1 MTESNP
7 MTQAQ
12 ALDALTHERF
22 QSIVDRGTVLKDG
35 LDYAMVHARY
45 ALGKVSA
52 QETLRALQGIAVKGL
67 LGEDTLSTALRLG
80 LEVAFAMRSHVRA
93 KAWLATCE
101 SLGMSGSL
109 ATEAQVEIAL
119 AFDDREEAERLLAN
133 ATVSL
138 KTRYVQARFA
148 YVKGNFDTVQAL
160 LGPLLSRERFDT
172 AQLRAWRLAAEAHA
186 GARSFSE
193 EAELLEKIVLALP
206 DGIRT
211 GGERLELA
219 SAYAA
224 LGGEE
229 SLAKAEKHLR
239 ILAEGDPEE
248 GIVGYAN
255 KRLHYLET
263 ARAEESQGKPARHAR
278 LAFPTVHQKRNYC
291 GPAVLEL
298 CLRSL
303 GIELGQD
310 EIAGV
315 VKREDGTPMYEIVA
329 FLEERDIEAR
339 RMVANLDRLR
349 SAIDLGLP
357 VILQEEY
364 STTAH
369 VAVVTGYDDRL
380 GLFVCQDPMTHR
392 AQLKSYEWVQN
403 SGQLFGNGVVVVVGR
418 RSEITEQRRQQLVS
432 AEIVSHEAFGILDEA
447 DRMRASAQ
455 GEPESAVVH
464 EVLVACE
471 KALDADS
478 EYQLAWYRRA
488 WAELTRYRNDRSMRR
503 NAQRSVHMA
512 RVTWRGAEWPHQLHA
527 SMLEQEGRWREAY
540 VEYLSAHRCDPSDGE
555 NLASMSHCLGVLGD
569 VQEGIANG
577 HHALRVLPSH
587 SWIAAELAIQYTQIV
602 ESRSSGR
609 WVDSSELPWL
619 YLKTERPCVQTVPWN
634 DEEVD
639 ARLSFYTE
647 LAYEQQPENLSVLL
661 TWCLQPALKD
671 DFHLAC
677 TRFKKALTVH
687 ENQPRFLFRLARAS
701 VLAGDRAGA
710 LAATEQLTTSHASE
724 YRSWLAAAEVSR
736 DDAEQTWKHLIRG
749 AKEVGPDRSELVD
762 ALYDAGRTWGGS
774 TEAAAVLLSELSEE
788 FSGDAR
794 FVRLLA
800 DQIDRVGQR
809 GLAVQLYRRVVE
821 SEEGDLNS
829 RYRLATLLADDPLTQ
844 EEGRDRLAEVLRM
857 APSATVV
864 RIKLAWCL
872 LESPEAGLDVLAQAM
887 EEGNPQVYETATHLL
902 RNLGQDEQANQM
914 RTQALG
920 NFATEDDAR
929 AELGAWHYYSDR
941 YDRAIELLA
950 PLTTREFAGTGD
962 IEEVQD
968 TILTA
973 YRLAGR
979 VHEIA
984 DWVKELCKDE
994 VPKHLAF
1001 EVYWAFRSFDNRLA
1015 ALAARVQAKHAATP
1029 SAALEYEANAASCDT
1044 RSDDMNALQK
1054 VIERLE
1060 DGTGL
1065 EEDAKLDA
1073 WETVYHAFAKLRKI
1087 SDAEN
1092 ALGEMRELR
1101 PGARATLATE
1111 QDFASL
1117 RGKREAAMAAALKLR
1132 ELYPYQHMGDERL
1145 GILYGIAGDA
1155 ENAVRHATRA
1165 LSIAP
1170 YCHISHNSGA
1180 MAYFA
1185 AGDIEKSILHM
1196 ERSEA
1201 LDKTESPLQWSAY
1214 TALMHALRGDVE
1226 SFEAC
1231 LEDRKQMMDGNPYA
1245 DYEKRLRELLATR
1258 G

>member
-1 MTESNP
+1 MTDTNP
-7 MTQAQ
+7 MTQVQ

-22 QSIVDRGTVLKDG
+22 QSIVDQGTALE
-35 LDYAMVHARY
+35 YALVQAKY
-45 ALGKVSA
+45 ALGEVSA
-52 QETLRALQGIAVKGL
+52 QETLRALKEIAATSPL
-67 LGEDTLSTALRLG
+67 SEDILSLALRLG
-80 LEVAFAMRSHVRA
+80 LEASFAMRSRVRA
-93 KAWLATCE
+93 ESWLTTCE
-101 SLGMSGSL
+101 SQGLTGALM
-109 ATEAQVEIAL
+109 TEAKVEIAL

-148 YVKGNFDTVQAL
+148 YVKGNFETVQTL
-160 LGPLLSRERFDT
+160 LGPLLSRDRFDVE
-172 AQLRAWRLAAEAHA
+172 QLRAWRLAAEAYA
-186 GARSFSE
+186 GSRNFSE
-193 EAELLEKIVLALP
+193 EAELLERVVQALP

-211 GGERLELA
+211 GRERLELA

-224 LGGEE
+224 IGGEE
-229 SLAKAEKHLR
+229 ALEHAEKHLR
-239 ILAEGDPEE
+239 VLAQGDPEE

-255 KRLHYLET
+255 RRLEYLDK
-263 ARAEESQGKPARHAR
+263 ARAEEAQDKPRHAR

-418 RSEITEQRRQQLVS
+418 RSEITEERREQLAS
-432 AEIVSHEAFGILDEA
+432 AEIVSHDAFGILDEA

-455 GEPESAVVH
+455 GEQESAVVH
-464 EVLVACE
+464 EVLIACE
-471 KALDADS
+471 KALAADS
-478 EYQLAWYRRA
+478 KYQLAWYRRA
-488 WAELTRYRNDRSMRR
+488 WAELARYRNDRSMRR
-503 NAQRSVHMA
+503 NAQRSVHMS

-527 SMLEQEGRWREAY
+527 SMLEHEGRWREAY
-540 VEYLSAHRCDPSDGE
+540 VEHLSAHRCDPADGE
-555 NLASMSHCLGVLGD
+555 NLASMSHCQGVLGD
-569 VQEGIANG
+569 VQEGIDNG
-577 HHALRVLPSH
+577 HQALRVLPAH
-587 SWIAAELAIQYTQIV
+587 SWIAAELAVQYTQV
-602 ESRSSGR
+602 LESRSSGK
-609 WVDSSELPWL
+609 WPDSSELPWL
-619 YLKTERPCVQTVPWN
+619 HVESERPCKQTVQWN
-634 DEEVD
+634 DSEID

-647 LAYEQQPENLSVLL
+647 LAREQQPENLSILL
-661 TWCLQPALKD
+661 TWCLQSALKN
-671 DFHLAC
+671 DFNEAC
-677 TRFKKALTVH
+677 TRFREALKMH
-687 ENQPRFLFRLARAS
+687 ENHPRLLVRLARAS
-701 VLAGDRAGA
+701 LLAGDREGA
-710 LAATEQLTTSHASE
+710 QAATTQLTKSHASE

-736 DDAEQTWKHLIRG
+736 EDAEQTWKHLIRG
-749 AKEVGPDRSELVD
+749 VKEVGPDRSELVD
-762 ALYDAGRTWGGS
+762 ALYDAGRKWGGG

-887 EEGNPQVYETATHLL
+887 DEGNPRVYETATHLL
-902 RNLGQDEQANQM
+902 RNLGQDEQATQM

-962 IEEVQD
+962 LEEVQD

-994 VPKHLAF
+994 VPGHLAF

-1015 ALAARVQAKHAATP
+1015 ACAARVQANNAATP

-1044 RSDDMNALQK
+1044 RSDDMEPLQK
-1054 VIERLE
+1054 VIARLE
-1060 DGTGL
+1060 EGAGL
-1065 EEDAKLDA
+1065 EDDAKLDA

-1087 SDAEN
+1087 SDAES
-1092 ALGEMRELR
+1092 ALGKMRELR
-1101 PGARATLATE
+1101 PDARATLATE

-1117 RGKREAAMAAALKLR
+1117 CGKREAAMSAALKLR

-1201 LDKTESPLQWSAY
+1201 LDKSEMPLRWSAY

-1258 G
+1258 V